1 MVMAFVRRVTAAF
14 RENKPPRSEVP
25 VPTEMPA
32 LAMKTPLSVF
42 EPPRT
47 ALPTQ
52 KKTLQ
57 AFAPFFKRMTE
68 LMALVKV
75 VPIWKMNCALTLPPA
90 SRVSVPARLAVV
102 AYL

>member
-1 MVMAFVRRVTAAF
+1 MAFVRSVTAAF
-14 RENKPPRSEVP
+14 RDNKPPRSGVP

-42 EPPRT
+42 EPPKT

-52 KKTLQ
+52 KKTLH

-68 LMALVKV
+68 LMAIMNV
-75 VPIWKMNCALTLPPA
+75 VPIWNMNCALTLPPA
-90 SRVSVPARLAVV
+90 SSVGVPARLAVV

>member
-1 MVMAFVRRVTAAF
+1 MAFVRRVTAAF
-14 RENKPPRSEVP
+14 RENKPQISEVP
-25 VPTEMPA
+25 VPTVMPS

-52 KKTLQ
+52 KKTLH
-57 AFAPFFKRMTE
+57 AFAPFFKRMME

-75 VPIWKMNCALTLPPA
+75 VPIWKVNCELALPPA
-90 SRVSVPARLAVV
+90 SRVSVQARLAVV
-102 AYL
+102 ANV